1 MAFQRRASG
10 VVLALV
16 LTGIVVGAFPAGAAA
31 RNINW
36 SGYSWWVRTSQGN
49 PQGPGPNIFSDSTQ
63 NVFVDG
69 DGNLHLKIVRA
80 ANGKWTA
87 AEVDTNQSL
96 GYGTYE
102 WEVAS
107 RYDQY
112 SPNVVG
118 GLFTYLDPASVANQ
132 TGGRVGNGQP
142 DTPHEIDIEF
152 TGAWGNANL
161 YFTTHD
167 PDVPAPSKN
176 YYQPLNGDYT
186 THRFTWVPDSI
197 TWESFHG
204 HVAGVANPP
213 NPIIDQRPGP
223 NQGQP
228 ARHVYTGPVIP
239 DHLNEI
245 TIMNLWM
252 FGDNVSATGPTNGQP
267 HELILS
273 SFKYT
278 PLPPDPVPGDFNAD
292 GEVDASDFQSW
303 RDSFGSTVALAA
315 DGNNDGA
322 VNAADFTV
330 WRDNLSSKKSLLHA
344 EHGRSNLAPEA
355 SSLVALVWIWMSNL
369 RYLELHGAATKRR

>member
-1 MAFQRRASG
+1 MAQRQTRWILHFSVLCVAASC
-10 VVLALV
+10 LPSEL
-16 LTGIVVGAFPAGAAA
+16 FA

-63 NVFVDG
+63 NVFVD
-69 DGNLHLKIVRA
+69 DDDNLHLKIVKA
-80 ANGKWTA
+80 ASGKWTA
-87 AEVDTNQSL
+87 AEVDLNQSL

-112 SPNVVG
+112 ASNVVG
-118 GLFTYLDPASVANQ
+118 GLFTYLDPANVANQ
-132 TGGRVGNGQP
+132 TGGRIGNGQP

-167 PDVPAPSKN
+167 PDVASPSKN

-186 THRFTWVPDSI
+186 THRFTWKPDSI

-204 HVAGVANPP
+204 HVAGNPNPP
-213 NPIIDQRPGP
+213 NPIVDQRPGP
-223 NQGQP
+223 NQGKP

-239 DHLNEI
+239 DDLNEI

-252 FGDNVSATGPTNGQP
+252 FGDNVSTAGPTNGQP
-267 HELILS
+267 HELILHN
-273 SFKYT
+273 FTYT
-278 PLPPDPVPGDFNAD
+278 PLPPEPVPGDFNED
-292 GEVDASDFQSW
+292 GEVDASDFQEWS
-303 RDSFGSTVALAA
+303 STFGSTVALAA
-315 DGNNDGA
+315 DGNGDGS
-322 VNAADFTV
+322 VNTADYTI
-330 WRDNLSSKKSLLHA
+330 WRDNLPTISMMFSRLGGSA
-344 EHGRSNLAPEA
+344 YIMPEPNSA
-355 SSLVALVWIWMSNL
+355 MAIMCVATLYVRCRI
-369 RYLELHGAATKRR
+369 